1 MPVRCRFL
9 PCNYHPDHPLRGF
22 LPLRAEQRG
31 VLAGAARGPAHDRT
45 VVSVGDRL
53 LSRIPAYRRRR
64 SACLSKRT
72 GEVLSRMVPG
82 NLHAG
87 DQPLHVLV
95 GHQAGPDNLVP
106 VYSGIPDRVGWPCL
120 HADPDRRRTHDPVRD
135 RTLSYAK
142 VFLGAGSRDRQPT
155 SERIAIGRAMD
166 IAILIGSFTIV
177 CLLGMPVAYAL
188 GLAAILAAL
197 WVGIPLE
204 AVMLKVSGGM
214 SAFSLLA
221 IPFFILAG
229 AIMAV
234 GGMAERLVNLAK
246 VFVGFIRG
254 GMALV
259 NILASTMFGCISGSS
274 VADTAAVGSVMIPQM
289 IKNGYPRLFA
299 VNVTISGSLQ
309 PLLVPPS
316 HNMII
321 YSIAAGGTI
330 SVAHLFMGGIIPA
343 FLLGLS
349 LIILVLII
357 AHRNNFPKGE
367 VVPLRQALKIALD
380 AVWGMITIAIILG
393 GILSGIFT
401 PTESAA
407 VAVVYAFLVT
417 MFVYR
422 DVKWSQLPALIARV
436 VRTVGMVMIMIGFS
450 IAFGYMMAIMRIPAM
465 ATEFFISI
473 SSDKYTFLLYINIL
487 LLLLGTFMDLAPMLL
502 ICTPIFLPVIK
513 TFGIDPVHFGIIM
526 ILNLG
531 IGLLTPPVGPT
542 MVVGCAIGKV
552 SMEAVS
558 RSILVFYIPMVIVL
572 FLVTYIPA
580 LSLWLPHIV
589 LD

>member
-1 MPVRCRFL
+1 
-9 PCNYHPDHPLRGF
+9 
-22 LPLRAEQRG
+22 
-31 VLAGAARGPAHDRT
+31 
-45 VVSVGDRL
+45 
-53 LSRIPAYRRRR
+53 
-64 SACLSKRT
+64 
-72 GEVLSRMVPG
+72 
-82 NLHAG
+82 
-87 DQPLHVLV
+87 
-95 GHQAGPDNLVP
+95 
-106 VYSGIPDRVGWPCL
+106 
-120 HADPDRRRTHDPVRD
+120 
-135 RTLSYAK
+135 
-142 VFLGAGSRDRQPT
+142 
-155 SERIAIGRAMD
+155 MD
-166 IAILIGSFTIV
+166 IFILIGGFTIV
-177 CLLGMPVAYAL
+177 CLAGMPVAYAL
-188 GLAAILAAL
+188 GIAAIMAAL
-197 WVGIPLE
+197 WTGLPLE

-229 AIMAV
+229 TIMAV
-234 GGMAERLVNLAK
+234 GGMAERLVNLAN

-259 NILASTMFGCISGSS
+259 NILASTMFGCLSGSS
-274 VADTAAVGSVMIPQM
+274 VADTAAIGSVMIPQM
-289 IKNGYPRLFA
+289 IKKGYPRLFA

-330 SVAHLFMGGIIPA
+330 SVAQLFMAGIIPA
-343 FLLGLS
+343 LMLGLS

-357 AHRNNFPKGE
+357 AYRNNYPKGE
-367 VVPLRQALKIALD
+367 VIPVRQALRT
-380 AVWGMITIAIILG
+380 AVDSIWGLITIAIILG
-393 GILSGIFT
+393 GILSGVFT

-407 VAVVYAFLVT
+407 VAVVYSFLVS

-422 DVKWSQLPALIARV
+422 DIKWRDLPALIARV
-436 VRTVGMVMIMIGFS
+436 VRTIGMVMIMIGFS
-450 IAFGYMMAIMRIPAM
+450 IAFGYMMAIMRIPSM
-465 ATEFFISI
+465 ATDFFVEI
-473 SSDKYTFLLYINIL
+473 SSGKYTFLLYVNIL

-513 TFGIDPVHFGIIM
+513 TFGIDPVHFGIVM

-558 RSILVFYIPMVIVL
+558 RSILVFYIPMLIVL
-572 FLVTYIPA
+572 ALVTYIPA
-580 LSLWLPHIV
+580 LTLWLPRV
-589 LD
+589 LGL

>member
-1 MPVRCRFL
+1 M
-9 PCNYHPDHPLRGF
+9 D
-22 LPLRAEQRG
+22 
-31 VLAGAARGPAHDRT
+31 
-45 VVSVGDRL
+45 
-53 LSRIPAYRRRR
+53 
-64 SACLSKRT
+64 
-72 GEVLSRMVPG
+72 
-82 NLHAG
+82 
-87 DQPLHVLV
+87 
-95 GHQAGPDNLVP
+95 
-106 VYSGIPDRVGWPCL
+106 
-120 HADPDRRRTHDPVRD
+120 
-135 RTLSYAK
+135 
-142 VFLGAGSRDRQPT
+142 VF
-155 SERIAIGRAMD
+155 
-166 IAILIGSFTIV
+166 ILIGSFTIV
-177 CLLGMPVAYAL
+177 CLMGMPVAYAL
-188 GLAAILAAL
+188 GIASILAAL

-214 SAFSLLA
+214 SGFSLLA

-330 SVAHLFMGGIIPA
+330 SVAHLFMAGIIPA
-343 FLLGLS
+343 LLLGLS

-357 AHRNNFPKGE
+357 AYRNDFPKGE
-367 VVPLRQALKIALD
+367 VVPLGQALKIALD
-380 AVWGMITIAIILG
+380 AVWGMVTIAIILG
-393 GILSGIFT
+393 GILSGVFT
-401 PTESAA
+401 PTEAGA
-407 VAVVYAFLVT
+407 VAVVYAFFVT

-422 DVKWSQLPALIARV
+422 DVNWSELPKLIARV

-450 IAFGYMMAIMRIPAM
+450 IAFGYMMAIMRVPAM
-465 ATEFFISI
+465 ATQFFVDI
-473 SSDKYTFLLYINIL
+473 SSDKYMFLLWVNIL
-487 LLLLGTFMDLAPMLL
+487 LLALGTFMDLAPMLL

-542 MVVGCAIGKV
+542 MVVGCAIGRV

-558 RSILVFYIPMVIVL
+558 RSILIFYVPMVIVL
-572 FLVTYIPA
+572 LLVTYIPA
-580 LSLWLPHIV
+580 LTLWLPSVV
-589 LD
+589 LK

>member
-1 MPVRCRFL
+1 
-9 PCNYHPDHPLRGF
+9 
-22 LPLRAEQRG
+22 
-31 VLAGAARGPAHDRT
+31 
-45 VVSVGDRL
+45 
-53 LSRIPAYRRRR
+53 
-64 SACLSKRT
+64 
-72 GEVLSRMVPG
+72 
-82 NLHAG
+82 
-87 DQPLHVLV
+87 
-95 GHQAGPDNLVP
+95 
-106 VYSGIPDRVGWPCL
+106 
-120 HADPDRRRTHDPVRD
+120 
-135 RTLSYAK
+135 
-142 VFLGAGSRDRQPT
+142 
-155 SERIAIGRAMD
+155 MD
-166 IAILIGSFTIV
+166 ILVLIGTFTIV
-177 CLLGMPVAYAL
+177 CLMGMPVAYAL
-188 GLAAILAAL
+188 GIAAILAAL

-214 SAFSLLA
+214 SGFSLLA

-316 HNMII
+316 HNMIL
-321 YSIAAGGTI
+321 YSIAAGGSI
-330 SVAHLFMGGIIPA
+330 SVAHLFMAGIVPA
-343 FLLGLS
+343 LMLGLS

-357 AHRNNFPKGE
+357 AHRQGLPKGE
-367 VVPLRQALKIALD
+367 PVPLRQAVKIALD
-380 AVWGMITIAIILG
+380 AVWGMITVVIIIG

-401 PTESAA
+401 PTEAGA
-407 VAVVYAFLVT
+407 VAVVYALFVT

-422 DVKWSQLPALIARV
+422 DIEWSELPRLIGRV

-450 IAFGYMMAIMRIPAM
+450 IAFGYMMAIMQIPAI
-465 ATEFFISI
+465 ATQFFIDI
-473 SSDKYTFLLYINIL
+473 STDKVMFLLWINIL

-558 RSILVFYIPMVIVL
+558 RSILVFYIPMLVVL
-572 FLVTYIPA
+572 ALVTYIPA
-580 LSLWLPHIV
+580 LTLWLPSV
-589 LD
+589 LLR

>member
-1 MPVRCRFL
+1 
-9 PCNYHPDHPLRGF
+9 
-22 LPLRAEQRG
+22 
-31 VLAGAARGPAHDRT
+31 
-45 VVSVGDRL
+45 
-53 LSRIPAYRRRR
+53 
-64 SACLSKRT
+64 
-72 GEVLSRMVPG
+72 
-82 NLHAG
+82 
-87 DQPLHVLV
+87 
-95 GHQAGPDNLVP
+95 
-106 VYSGIPDRVGWPCL
+106 
-120 HADPDRRRTHDPVRD
+120 
-135 RTLSYAK
+135 
-142 VFLGAGSRDRQPT
+142 
-155 SERIAIGRAMD
+155 MD
-166 IAILIGSFTIV
+166 AFILIGGFTVV
-177 CLLGMPVAYAL
+177 CLMGMPVAYAL
-188 GLAAILAAL
+188 GIASILAAL

-214 SAFSLLA
+214 SGFSLLA

-330 SVAHLFMGGIIPA
+330 SVAHLFMAGIIPA
-343 FLLGLS
+343 LLLGLS

-357 AHRNNFPKGE
+357 AHRQDFPKGE

-380 AVWGMITIAIILG
+380 AVWGMVTIGIILG

-401 PTESAA
+401 PTEAGA
-407 VAVVYAFLVT
+407 VAVVYAFFVT

-422 DVKWSQLPALIARV
+422 DVKWKELPKLIARV

-450 IAFGYMMAIMRIPAM
+450 IAFGYMMAIMRVPAM
-465 ATEFFISI
+465 ATQFFVDV
-473 SSDKYTFLLYINIL
+473 SSDKFMFLLWVNVL
-487 LLLLGTFMDLAPMLL
+487 LLALGTFMDLAPMLL
-502 ICTPIFLPVIK
+502 ICTPIFLPVIQA
-513 TFGIDPVHFGIIM
+513 FGIDPVHFGIIM

-542 MVVGCAIGKV
+542 MVVGCAIGRV

-558 RSILVFYIPMVIVL
+558 RSILIFYVPMLIVL
-572 FLVTYIPA
+572 ALVTYIPA
-580 LSLWLPHIV
+580 LTLWLPT
-589 LD
+589 LLLGK

>member
-1 MPVRCRFL
+1 M
-9 PCNYHPDHPLRGF
+9 D
-22 LPLRAEQRG
+22 
-31 VLAGAARGPAHDRT
+31 
-45 VVSVGDRL
+45 
-53 LSRIPAYRRRR
+53 
-64 SACLSKRT
+64 
-72 GEVLSRMVPG
+72 
-82 NLHAG
+82 
-87 DQPLHVLV
+87 
-95 GHQAGPDNLVP
+95 
-106 VYSGIPDRVGWPCL
+106 
-120 HADPDRRRTHDPVRD
+120 
-135 RTLSYAK
+135 
-142 VFLGAGSRDRQPT
+142 VF
-155 SERIAIGRAMD
+155 
-166 IAILIGSFTIV
+166 ILIGSFTIV
-177 CLLGMPVAYAL
+177 CLMGMPVAYAL
-188 GLAAILAAL
+188 GIASIMAAL

-214 SAFSLLA
+214 SGFSLLA

-330 SVAHLFMGGIIPA
+330 SVAHLFMAGIFPA
-343 FLLGLS
+343 LLLGLS

-357 AHRNNFPKGE
+357 AQRQSFPKGE
-367 VVPLRQALKIALD
+367 IVPLRRALRIALD
-380 AVWGMITIAIILG
+380 AVWGMITVAIILG

-401 PTESAA
+401 PTEAGA
-407 VAVVYAFLVT
+407 VAVVYAFFVT

-422 DVKWSQLPALIARV
+422 DVKWSELPKLIARV

-450 IAFGYMMAIMRIPAM
+450 IAFGYMMAIMRVPAM
-465 ATEFFISI
+465 ATQFFVDISN
-473 SSDKYTFLLYINIL
+473 DRFMFLLWVNIL
-487 LLLLGTFMDLAPMLL
+487 LLALGTFMDLAPMLL

-513 TFGIDPVHFGIIM
+513 AFGIDPVHFGIIM

-542 MVVGCAIGKV
+542 MVVGCAIGRV

-558 RSILVFYIPMVIVL
+558 RSILIFYVPMVIVL
-572 FLVTYIPA
+572 LLVTYIPA
-580 LSLWLPHIV
+580 LTLWLPSVV
-589 LD
+589 LK

>member
-1 MPVRCRFL
+1 M
-9 PCNYHPDHPLRGF
+9 
-22 LPLRAEQRG
+22 E
-31 VLAGAARGPAHDRT
+31 
-45 VVSVGDRL
+45 
-53 LSRIPAYRRRR
+53 I
-64 SACLSKRT
+64 
-72 GEVLSRMVPG
+72 
-82 NLHAG
+82 
-87 DQPLHVLV
+87 LV
-95 GHQAGPDNLVP
+95 
-106 VYSGIPDRVGWPCL
+106 
-120 HADPDRRRTHDPVRD
+120 
-135 RTLSYAK
+135 
-142 VFLGAGSRDRQPT
+142 
-155 SERIAIGRAMD
+155 
-166 IAILIGSFTIV
+166 LIGSFAVV
-177 CLLGMPVAYAL
+177 CLMGMPVAYAL
-188 GLAAILAAL
+188 GIASILAAL

-214 SAFSLLA
+214 SGFSLLA

-321 YSIAAGGTI
+321 YSIAAGGSI
-330 SVAHLFMGGIIPA
+330 SVAHLFMAGFVPA
-343 FLLGLS
+343 LLLGLS
-349 LIILVLII
+349 LIILVLIV
-357 AHRNNFPKGE
+357 AHRQGFPKGE

-380 AVWGMITIAIILG
+380 AVWGMITVAIIIG

-401 PTESAA
+401 PTEAGA
-407 VAVVYAFLVT
+407 VAVAYAFFVT

-422 DVKWSQLPALIARV
+422 DVKWSELPKLIGRV

-450 IAFGYMMAIMRIPAM
+450 ISFGYMMAILQIPAI
-465 ATEFFISI
+465 ATQFFIDI
-473 SSDKYTFLLYINIL
+473 STDKVMFLLWINVL

-502 ICTPIFLPVIK
+502 ICTPIFMPVIK
-513 TFGIDPVHFGIIM
+513 QFGIDPVHFGIIM

-558 RSILVFYIPMVIVL
+558 RSILIFYVPMLIVL
-572 FLVTYIPA
+572 ALVTYVPA
-580 LSLWLPHIV
+580 LTLWLPSV
-589 LD
+589 LLR